1 MKNFSII
8 HDLGSLSEIERQ
20 EYLAAASDYF
30 GLDPN
35 LNALDLIWMDGG
47 DGKRRLIAYARRGTT
62 DILRGIHGI
71 NVLSITKDSGPGY
84 VSFTAVGKNRDGRQE
99 IAVGAASLEGLKGDR
114 LAAAVATA
122 QTRALRR
129 LTLQFVGGGLLD
141 ESELNETTADINRAP
156 ASLASMATLPAPQPT
171 VVPNAEAGK
180 DITPVLHH
188 DPVFGGSKFLDCWTA
203 TPEQGKAASIQ
214 MAAPEPFSS
223 GTITPQPIPGT
234 EPLEPLVQVEEFSK
248 YPSFREMAKTITDPD
263 VLAAA
268 KASLEPKRRRRRTKA
283 EMEAAKT
290 EDNSDNIPD
299 KVSGNTVTVALNP
312 NVSQLAVTNSIPPIC
327 EIHKETM
334 VLSFYE
340 RPGGPPG
347 NSYVCQSCCSQR
359 ILDANI
365 EKVTTEL
372 LNHANETTDYP
383 TAEQEADYRKR
394 LQTWVDVLKT
404 AGMTGGINWRLKRYT
419 LAMFPD
425 AVVDNGRLRLTA
437 KQWDTLL
444 ADFDT
449 KQHQLGPQALV
460 AEINTI
466 AEKA

>member
-1 MKNFSII
+1 M
-8 HDLGSLSEIERQ
+8 
-20 EYLAAASDYF
+20 
-30 GLDPN
+30 
-35 LNALDLIWMDGG
+35 
-47 DGKRRLIAYARRGTT
+47 
-62 DILRGIHGI
+62 
-71 NVLSITKDSGPGY
+71 
-84 VSFTAVGKNRDGRQE
+84 
-99 IAVGAASLEGLKGDR
+99 
-114 LAAAVATA
+114 
-122 QTRALRR
+122 
-129 LTLQFVGGGLLD
+129 TLQFVGGGLLD

-171 VVPNAEAGK
+171 SGINLAPGMDVTKPLSVP
-180 DITPVLHH
+180 
-188 DPVFGGSKFLDCWTA
+188 
-203 TPEQGKAASIQ
+203 Q
-214 MAAPEPFSS
+214 MAVPAPFSS
-223 GTITPQPIPGT
+223 GTITPQHIPGT
-234 EPLEPLVQVEEFSK
+234 EPIEPLVQIE
-248 YPSFREMAKTITDPD
+248 PA
-263 VLAAA
+263 
-268 KASLEPKRRRRRTKA
+268 EPKRRRRRTKA
-283 EMEAAKT
+283 EMAQAAVNIALDAVTAQNPEATKLMVHANQLIT
-290 EDNSDNIPD
+290 EAQAEAIPDNIPD
-299 KVSGNTVTVALNP
+299 KVSGNTMTVALNS

-334 VLSFYE
+334 VLRFYE

-347 NSYVCQSCCSQR
+347 NGYICQSCCSQR
-359 ILDANI
+359 TLDANI

-372 LNHANETTDYP
+372 LNHTNETTDYP

-394 LQTWVDVLKT
+394 LQSWVDILKT

-425 AVVDNGRLRLTA
+425 AVVDNGRLRLTG